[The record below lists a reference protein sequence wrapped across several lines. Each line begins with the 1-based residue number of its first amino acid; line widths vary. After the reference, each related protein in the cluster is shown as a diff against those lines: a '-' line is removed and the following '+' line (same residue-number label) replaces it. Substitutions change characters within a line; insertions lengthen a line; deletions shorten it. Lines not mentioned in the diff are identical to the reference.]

1 LGVQE
6 GQHNVAVARSNC
18 AKTAP
23 PLGSIVMIL
32 GLVMSAFGFHAAWL
46 ATHRKPNW
54 MA

>member
-1 LGVQE
+1 M
-6 GQHNVAVARSNC
+6 
-18 AKTAP
+18 
-23 PLGSIVMIL
+23 IV